1 MAIIARMTR
10 SSMLEVLGQD
20 YVRTAYAKGLRERT
34 VIIRHALKNAFMPVI
49 TIIGLQV
56 GGLLAGAIM
65 TETIFSWPG
74 MGKWVY
80 DSILARD
87 YPVVQVAVLVI
98 TLIVALINLIVDV
111 SYIYLDP
118 RIRYE

>member
-1 MAIIARMTR
+1 MKP
-10 SSMLEVLGQD
+10 LEGLAAGVHDVEGD
-20 YVRTAYAKGLRERT
+20 PTPWYGVGADIVVRRRDASVQGHGRY
-34 VIIRHALKNAFMPVI
+34 
-49 TIIGLQV
+49 
-56 GGLLAGAIM
+56 LACAVDVADVAGVDDA
-65 TETIFSWPG
+65 
-74 MGKWVY
+74 
-80 DSILARD
+80 ILARD